1 MCGGCVCVGCVCVCV
16 CVSVCVC
23 AHMCISS
30 KSSAEHQGHPYSDT
44 YNFFPT
50 WPSFDS
56 PHESW
61 ITGNPRHSSFPEHPF
76 LFLFVHNVFWD
87 VASLGFLL
95 LKYHL
100 LLKSQPKIYLHL
112 VFFFFFFFA
121 FVCFFVCFLF
131 SSTIILF
138 LPVITS
144 GFVWAEIRN
153 EECGSLN
160 YHKSRAVNWKV
171 APSLNY

>member
-1 MCGGCVCVGCVCVCV
+1 MCVGGVCMCGVCVCV

-87 VASLGFLL
+87 VASLGFFL

-112 VFFFFFFFA
+112 VFFFF
-121 FVCFFVCFLF
+121 CFC
-131 SSTIILF
+131 LF
-138 LPVITS
+138 LCLFFIFKYNHSLPPCHYIRFCLGRDTKWR
-144 GFVWAEIRN
+144 VWLLELSQ
-153 EECGSLN
+153 EQSCEL
-160 YHKSRAVNWKV
+160 KSSPFLELLKA
-171 APSLNY
+171 

>member
-1 MCGGCVCVGCVCVCV
+1 MCVGCVCVGCV

-23 AHMCISS
+23 AHTCITS

-76 LFLFVHNVFWD
+76 LFLFVHNVFQD
-87 VASLGFLL
+87 VASLGFFL

-100 LLKSQPKIYLHL
+100 LLKSQPKIYLLL
-112 VFFFFFFFA
+112 VFSFSLLS
-121 FVCFFVCFLF
+121 VCFFVCFLF

-144 GFVWAEIRN
+144 GFVWAEIQI